1 MTSIGRLEQV
11 MMKSE
16 IQREE
21 FTRQIREENEQMIK
35 NEVIKNRNR

>member
-1 MTSIGRLEQV
+1 
-11 MMKSE
+11 MMESK
-16 IQREE
+16 IQRQE